1 MKYSNLN
8 YLENLNENQ
17 RKSVINLDG
26 PCLIVA
32 GAGSGKTRVLTT
44 RVAHIIKE
52 RKAWP
57 NQILCVTFT
66 NKAAREMQVRVSKLL
81 YKQATAIPWLG
92 TFHSICAK
100 ILRRHA
106 AAVNLNSNFTII
118 DRDDQL
124 RLIKNICK
132 AENIDIKKL
141 SPQFIIAIID
151 KWKNKGLFPNN
162 VVTKKGE
169 IWEKGILNVYKI
181 YQEKILALNACDFG
195 DLILHC
201 VSIFENKQDILNIY
215 SNNFKYILVDE
226 YQDTNFIQ
234 SKWLNLLAK
243 KHKNICCVG
252 DDDQSIYSWRGAE
265 IKNFL
270 NFDQIYKNSQKI
282 KLEQNYRSTQNIL
295 STASVLISKN
305 QDRLGKN
312 LWTEGEE
319 GELVKLSCYK
329 NGKDEAI
336 NISDIIE
343 KKLKKKFS
351 YNNIAILVRAI
362 FQTREF
368 EERFLKIGIG
378 YRIVGGTKFYERVEI
393 KDLVAYL
400 RIIFQKKDDLAFER
414 IVNTPKRSVGDTTI
428 RQISEYARKHKLC
441 LEDASLKM
449 IEINE
454 IKPKAKIGLLKILN
468 LISKWRKDLF
478 SKKHV
483 ELMQIILDESGY
495 SEMLKNKKDI
505 ENEGRLENIKEL
517 LRGMREFENLESFLE
532 HVALATSIDED
543 WKGKKI
549 NLMTMH
555 AAKGLEFDIVF
566 LPGWEEGLFPHQKSL
581 EEKGDLALE
590 EERRL
595 AYVAITRAKKRA
607 YISFSMNRF
616 YQGDW
621 IEGLASRFID
631 ELPKENIKKNNVTEE
646 NIYDFEFNQDI
657 SYEKEIRSPGW
668 LRLQKKLNEKK

>member
-1 MKYSNLN
+1 MLIFEYLKNLN
-8 YLENLNENQ
+8 QEQKEAVSY
-17 RKSVINLDG
+17 LDG
-26 PCLIVA
+26 PLLIVA
-32 GAGSGKTRVLTT
+32 GAGSGKTKVLAS
-44 RVAHIIKE
+44 RMAHIIKNK
-52 RKAWP
+52 KAYP
-57 NQILCVTFT
+57 NQILSVTFT
-66 NKAAREMQVRVSKLL
+66 NKAAQEMQNRVSNMLK
-81 YKQATAIPWLG
+81 KEAIGLSWLG
-92 TFHSICAK
+92 TFHSVSAK

-106 AAVNLNSNFTII
+106 SAVGLNSNFSII
-118 DRDDQL
+118 DQDDQI

-132 AENIDIKKL
+132 SENIDIKKL
-141 SPQFIIAIID
+141 SPNYILAVING
-151 KWKNKGLFPNN
+151 WKNKGLYPKK
-162 VVTKKGE
+162 VVPSKKN
-169 IWEKGILNVYKI
+169 IFEKGILSIYKI
-181 YQEKILALNACDFG
+181 YQSKLLDLNACDFG

-201 VSIFENKQDILNIY
+201 VHIFEKNNDILEIY

-234 SKWLNLLAK
+234 SKWLNFLAR
-243 KHKNICCVG
+243 KHNNICCVG

-270 NFDQIYKNSQKI
+270 NFDQIYKNSKKI
-282 KLEQNYRSTQNIL
+282 TLEQNYRSTQNIL
-295 STASVLISKN
+295 STASGLISKN
-305 QDRLGKN
+305 LGRLGKK
-312 LWTEGEE
+312 LWTDGED

-368 EERFLKIGIG
+368 EERFLKIGVG
-378 YRIVGGTKFYERVEI
+378 YRIVGGTKFYERSEI
-393 KDLVAYL
+393 KDCVAYL

-414 IVNTPKRSVGDTTI
+414 IVNTPKRSIGDTTI
-428 RQISEYARKHKLC
+428 KKISEYARKYKLC
-441 LEDASLKM
+441 LEDASFKM
-449 IEINE
+449 IEMNE

-468 LISKWRKDLF
+468 LIAKWRKNLS
-478 SKKHV
+478 SKKNV

-543 WKGKKI
+543 WKGKKV

-581 EEKGDLALE
+581 EEKGDAALE

-595 AYVAITRAKKRA
+595 AYVGITRAKKQA
-607 YISFSMNRF
+607 YISFSMHRF

-621 IEGLASRFID
+621 IESLASRFID
-631 ELPKENIKKNNVTEE
+631 ELPKENTEKSNVTE
-646 NIYDFEFNQDI
+646 NDIDDFEFNQDI
-657 SYEKEIRSPGW
+657 SFEEEIRSPGW